1 MEILSVIAKKISET
15 PVVESTK
22 MIVAE
27 SPVEQ
32 LKKMTE
38 KVSDSFALSESEIE
52 KMVPIPIAN
61 GSFFQINGLVENVAI
76 AERHASFFSS
86 TAYEEIQLHDLPDF
100 QGLQIRLGDKELNIS
115 LKEADVL
122 AQVGIKNLITYALS
136 PALEEFT
143 KIRLSELRPSDVSV
157 VERLESADSKLASQ
171 NAFAVRATDANK
183 FFQSLEK
190 VSDTIKAKSSEVL
203 CAKRID
209 YLVGSQYIPGKICNV
224 PIVGGVSNWVFKEKL
239 AFDMETKDWAKL
251 GEDVFMVVSIVAI
264 PLAPVSGGLAM
275 VGWVAANATFG
286 AVSQGVISH
295 LNGNDDSQV
304 FQDAGKGALLGA
316 VGGGAGVAAAKFVIP
331 AISNKLLA
339 TAASGAT
346 IGSSTNASAATI
358 RVIESGEDF
367 ASAAKEIGTSALL
380 GGITGGALGAGAYGV
395 TKVVTKLQSSISE
408 LSQVDVPSAAK
419 AYETFKKSIEPTFP
433 TNRPL
438 NGGDIRNYAKKLD
451 TQTYA
456 FAAHLKQMD
465 EGFNA
470 RINKIGTQLSEA
482 VRENN
487 AELIKQLESRL
498 KIGYSGNFAEAKVKE
513 IFEPFFDKITTQI
526 RVLEGKTI
534 IDMVAEGAKHPIAL
548 KGHRYIEK
556 GGSLPI
562 EVKAGMEDYIDSVI
576 KAGQLLKQVDGHK
589 EFGKGLVVTTRDVG
603 DAIINTG
610 RSREI
615 LKEHGSS
622 LFRLLPLK
630 SELDETIAQLL
641 KGEFPEA
648 LKIWSPWSIHLPK
661 NDGMI

>member
-1 MEILSVIAKKISET
+1 MEIISGIKEALSKNPLAEEAKMIRAET
-15 PVVESTK
+15 P
-22 MIVAE
+22 I
-27 SPVEQ
+27 EQ
-32 LKKMTE
+32 LKNFTE

-52 KMVPIPIAN
+52 KLVPIPITN

-76 AERHASFFSS
+76 SERHASFFSS
-86 TAYEEIQLHDLPDF
+86 TEYKEIELTDLPDF
-100 QGLQIRLGDKELNIS
+100 QGVQIRLGDKELNIS
-115 LKEADVL
+115 LKEGDAL
-122 AQVGIKNLITYALS
+122 SQVGIKNQISYALS
-136 PALEEFT
+136 PALEEFV

-171 NAFAVRATDANK
+171 TAFAVRATDSNR
-183 FFQSLEK
+183 FFQYLEK
-190 VSDTIKAKSSEVL
+190 VSNTFKEKSSEVL

-209 YLVGSQYIPGKICNV
+209 YLVGSEYIPGKICNV

-251 GEDVFMVVSIVAI
+251 GDDVFMVVSIAAI

-275 VGWVAANATFG
+275 AGWVAANATFG

-295 LNGNDDSQV
+295 LNGNNESQS

-316 VGGGAGVAAAKFVIP
+316 VGGAAGVAAAKFVIP

-346 IGSSTNASAATI
+346 VGSSTNAAAATI

-367 ASAAKEIGTSALL
+367 ESAAKEIGASAFL
-380 GGITGGALGAGAYGV
+380 GAITGGAFGAGAYGV

-408 LSQVDVPSAAK
+408 LSHVDVPTAAK

-438 NGGDIRNYAKKLD
+438 HGGDIRNYAKKLD
-451 TQTYA
+451 TQSYA

-470 RINKIGTQLSEA
+470 RFNKIGTQLSEA
-482 VRENN
+482 VTENN
-487 AELIKQLESRL
+487 AELMKKLERQL
-498 KIGYSGNFAEAKVKE
+498 KIGLAGDLAEAKVKE

-526 RVLEGKTI
+526 RVLKGKTI

-562 EVKAGMEDYIDSVI
+562 EVKAGTEKYFDLEI
-576 KAGQLLKQVDGHK
+576 KSGHLLKQVGGHE

-603 DAIINTG
+603 DAIMKTG
-610 RSREI
+610 RAREI
-615 LKEHGSS
+615 LKEYGSS
-622 LFRLLPLK
+622 PFRLLPPK
-630 SELDETIAQLL
+630 SELDEAITQLL
-641 KGEFPEA
+641 KGEFAEA
-648 LKIWSPWSIHLPK
+648 LKTWSPWSIHLQRK
-661 NDGMI
+661 DGMI